1 MISGIN
7 AYKPWHAYFPE
18 VGTSG
23 ATLGTLN
30 ALMTIGNF
38 CGAPFLAFA
47 DGSYYRF
54 FYSLSYTV
62 LGDVNVSLLQKHG
75 SHHLDLSFSPEIL
88 RMNQC

>member
-1 MISGIN
+1 VISGIN

-47 DGSYYRF
+47 DGSYYGLF
-54 FYSLSYTV
+54 LSLVFTV
-62 LGDVNVSLLQKHG
+62 LGDANMSFLHEYC
-75 SHHLDLSFSPEIL
+75 SHHLDLSWLS
-88 RMNQC
+88 